1 MYKMANKKLNALARI
16 VSFIDLNKRINYKEL
31 IFNS

>member
-16 VSFIDLNKRINYKEL
+16 VSFIDLKKRKI
-31 IFNS
+31 IRS